1 MAKKKETAQVAEEQT
16 IVELNSNNNNKE
28 SAEKVETA
36 QEMAERLQ
44 KDLDEY
50 KKFIETVDSQEK
62 LDELEKEMMTEMDKN
77 DAHLKE
83 VRYALPDSCIFE
95 GTKYSRADVAGKI
108 IYFVSK
114 IEQSWQYVLG
124 LYELCKLWKTT
135 DLKEINFGA
144 LDSTLRLLD
153 QCKFQ
158 GMTEWRD
165 ILVINEYMKSLHE
178 AFAKDT
184 TVTIWLS
191 QKHNE
196 IIKRRDLIDPVKSK
210 TDKKV

>member
-1 MAKKKETAQVAEEQT
+1 MAKKKEAVNDAAEKQV
-16 IVELNSNNNNKE
+16 IVDLNSTKD
-28 SAEKVETA
+28 AEHIETA

-50 KKFIETVDSQEK
+50 KDFIATINSQEK
-62 LDELEKEMMTEMDKN
+62 LDELEKEIMTEMDKN

-83 VRYALPDSCIFE
+83 VRYQLPDNCTFE
-95 GTKYSRADVAGKI
+95 NTKYSRADVAGKI

-124 LYELCKLWKTT
+124 LYELCKRWKTN

-165 ILVINEYMKSLHE
+165 ILIINEYMKSLHE

-210 TDKKV
+210 AEDKQ

>member
-1 MAKKKETAQVAEEQT
+1 MAKKKEAVNDAAEKQV
-16 IVELNSNNNNKE
+16 IVDLNSTKD
-28 SAEKVETA
+28 AEHIETA

-50 KKFIETVDSQEK
+50 KDFIATINSQEK
-62 LDELEKEMMTEMDKN
+62 LDELEKEIMTEMDKN

-83 VRYALPDSCIFE
+83 VRYQLPDSCTFE
-95 GTKYSRADVAGKI
+95 NTKYSRADVAGKI

-124 LYELCKLWKTT
+124 LYELCKRWKTN

-165 ILVINEYMKSLHE
+165 ILIINEYMKSLHE

-210 TDKKV
+210 AEDKQ

>member
-16 IVELNSNNNNKE
+16 IVDLNSKNNKE
-28 SAEKVETA
+28 NVEKVETA

-50 KKFIETVDSQEK
+50 KKFIETINSQEK
-62 LDELEKEMMTEMDKN
+62 LNELEEGIMKEMDKN
-77 DAHLKE
+77 DAYLKD
-83 VRYALPDSCIFE
+83 VRYALPDMCTFE
-95 GTKYSRADVAGKI
+95 NTKYSRSDVAGKI

-114 IEQSWQYVLG
+114 IEQTWQYVLG

-135 DLKEINFGA
+135 DLKEITFGA

-165 ILVINEYMKSLHE
+165 ILIINEYMKSLHE
-178 AFAKDT
+178 AYAKDT

-196 IIKRRDLIDPVKSK
+196 IIKRRDLIDPIKSK
-210 TDKKV
+210 TEDNA

>member
-1 MAKKKETAQVAEEQT
+1 MAKKKETAKQAVQEIT
-16 IVELNSNNNNKE
+16 PLSSVKT
-28 SAEKVETA
+28 AEKVETA

-83 VRYALPDSCIFE
+83 ARYALPDSCVFE
-95 GTKYSRADVAGKI
+95 GMKYSRADVAGKI

-184 TVTIWLS
+184 TTTIWLS

-210 TDKKV
+210 ADKKD

>member
-1 MAKKKETAQVAEEQT
+1 MAKKKEAVSDAAEKQV
-16 IVELNSNNNNKE
+16 IVDLNSTKD
-28 SAEKVETA
+28 AEHIETA

-50 KKFIETVDSQEK
+50 KDFIATINSQEK
-62 LDELEKEMMTEMDKN
+62 LDELEKEIMTEMDKN

-83 VRYALPDSCIFE
+83 VRYQLPDSCTFE
-95 GTKYSRADVAGKI
+95 NTKYSRADVAGKI

-114 IEQSWQYVLG
+114 IEQNWQYVLG
-124 LYELCKLWKTT
+124 LYELCKRWKTN

-165 ILVINEYMKSLHE
+165 ILIINEYMKSLHE

-210 TDKKV
+210 AEDKQ

>member
-1 MAKKKETAQVAEEQT
+1 MAKKKEAAKKVAEEQV
-16 IVELNSNNNNKE
+16 IVDLNSTKE
-28 SAEKVETA
+28 AEHVETA

-50 KKFIETVDSQEK
+50 KEFIGTVNSQEK
-62 LDELEKEMMTEMDKN
+62 LDELEKEIMVEMDKN
-77 DAHLKE
+77 DAHLKD
-83 VRYALPDSCIFE
+83 VRYQLPDSCTFE
-95 GTKYSRADVAGKI
+95 NTKYSRADVAGKI

-114 IEQSWQYVLG
+114 IEQTWQYVLG

-165 ILVINEYMKSLHE
+165 ILIINEYMKSLHE

-210 TDKKV
+210 ATEENKQ

>member
-1 MAKKKETAQVAEEQT
+1 MAKKKETAKQAVQEITPLSSVNA
-16 IVELNSNNNNKE
+16 
-28 SAEKVETA
+28 AEKVETA

-44 KDLDEY
+44 KDLDVY
-50 KKFIETVDSQEK
+50 KKFIETVNSQEK
-62 LDELEKEMMTEMDKN
+62 LDELEKDMMTQMDEN
-77 DAHLKE
+77 DAHLKK
-83 VRYALPDSCIFE
+83 VRYELPDSCVFE

-108 IYFVSK
+108 IYFISK

-210 TDKKV
+210 TEDKA

>member
-1 MAKKKETAQVAEEQT
+1 MAKKKEAVSDAAEKQV
-16 IVELNSNNNNKE
+16 IVDLNSTKD
-28 SAEKVETA
+28 AEHIETA

-50 KKFIETVDSQEK
+50 KDFIATINSQEK
-62 LDELEKEMMTEMDKN
+62 LDELEKESMTEMDKN

-83 VRYALPDSCIFE
+83 VRYQLPDSCTFE
-95 GTKYSRADVAGKI
+95 NTKYSRADVAGKI

-124 LYELCKLWKTT
+124 LYELCKRWKTN

-165 ILVINEYMKSLHE
+165 ILIINEYMKSLHE

-210 TDKKV
+210 AEDKQ